1 MNPLLLSL
9 IVMVVISGGAAHRYD
24 GRSFAIGEG
33 VVVAVGDEFRD
44 DNAQRRY
51 HIEIENER
59 VSVASQ
65 RDGALRC
72 RLNLREIE
80 AQRLNIAAEV
90 GCPRHLAA

>member
-44 DNAQRRY
+44 GQCPTPLP
-51 HIEIENER
+51 H
-59 VSVASQ
+59 
-65 RDGALRC
+65 RD
-72 RLNLREIE
+72 RE
-80 AQRLNIAAEV
+80 
-90 GCPRHLAA
+90 